1 MNVPNR
7 ITLCRIILSILLL
20 VLIIFPME
28 KIGIDFPEFKIANV
42 IINSKYLIC
51 GVIFM
56 IASLTDFL
64 DGYLARKYNLVTD
77 LGKVMDAIADKVLV
91 NGVLIVLAVEG
102 YISVVVPV
110 VIVSRDIFVD
120 SIKMVAGQKSGAVGA
135 SKAGKFKTAFML
147 VGITLLF
154 FQDIPFSLL
163 GVNFVSCTIIMIAT
177 VLSVISGIQYYV
189 KNKKYLSTHY
199 FSLYNDDLSTKF
211 RNEF

>member
-120 SIKMVAGQKSGAVGA
+120 SIKMVAGQKSGALGA

-163 GVNFVSCTIIMIAT
+163 GVNFVSRTIIMIAT

-189 KNKKYLSTHY
+189 KNKKYL
-199 FSLYNDDLSTKF
+199 FDTK
-211 RNEF
+211 

>member
-163 GVNFVSCTIIMIAT
+163 GVNFVSRTIIMIAT
-177 VLSVISGIQYYV
+177 VLSVISGIQYYI
-189 KNKKYLSTHY
+189 KNKKYL
-199 FSLYNDDLSTKF
+199 FDTK
-211 RNEF
+211 

>member
-51 GVIFM
+51 GVIVM

-163 GVNFVSCTIIMIAT
+163 GVNFVSRTIIMIAT

-189 KNKKYLSTHY
+189 KNKKYL
-199 FSLYNDDLSTKF
+199 FDTK
-211 RNEF
+211 

>member
-120 SIKMVAGQKSGAVGA
+120 SIKMVAGQKLGAVGA

-163 GVNFVSCTIIMIAT
+163 GVNFVSRTIIMIAT

-189 KNKKYLSTHY
+189 KNKKYL
-199 FSLYNDDLSTKF
+199 FDTK
-211 RNEF
+211 

>member
-1 MNVPNR
+1 
-7 ITLCRIILSILLL
+7 
-20 VLIIFPME
+20 ME

-163 GVNFVSCTIIMIAT
+163 GVNFVSRTIIMIAT

-189 KNKKYLSTHY
+189 KNKKYL
-199 FSLYNDDLSTKF
+199 FDTK
-211 RNEF
+211 

>member
-163 GVNFVSCTIIMIAT
+163 GVNFVSRTIIMIAT

-189 KNKKYLSTHY
+189 KNKKY
-199 FSLYNDDLSTKF
+199 FLY
-211 RNEF
+211 

>member
-163 GVNFVSCTIIMIAT
+163 GVNFVSRTIIMIAT
-177 VLSVISGIQYYV
+177 VLSVISGIQYCV
-189 KNKKYLSTHY
+189 KNKKYL
-199 FSLYNDDLSTKF
+199 FDTK
-211 RNEF
+211 

>member
-91 NGVLIVLAVEG
+91 NGVLIVLAVDG

-163 GVNFVSCTIIMIAT
+163 GVNFVSRTIIMIAT

-189 KNKKYLSTHY
+189 KNKKYL
-199 FSLYNDDLSTKF
+199 FDTK
-211 RNEF
+211 

>member
-163 GVNFVSCTIIMIAT
+163 GVNFVSRTIIMIAT

-189 KNKKYLSTHY
+189 KNRKYIFES
-199 FSLYNDDLSTKF
+199 
-211 RNEF
+211 